1 MNLGLPL
8 SSGCDETSQVPLRLR
23 VKEDD
28 IKEEEYGHM
37 ITWQDDE
44 EKFIADLHC
53 KTETDFTESPSTSYS
68 ELLQTTVEVKKEED
82 EQEHQD
88 CDSPPETESRVGS
101 VRCTQTPAP
110 ALPSQV
116 PRADSDQ
123 GGKRG
128 RVETAERPGV
138 SKREWLKQQKDQ
150 LNIHKRGGSL
160 RKRPR
165 VSYTEEEEPKDEDRF
180 YCEDCESFYIGECGV
195 HGPPNFIPDTPAPVG
210 VPDRA
215 RLTLPPGLV
224 VRKSTFSKVTHPS
237 SKPGGANGEI
247 RPETLAP
254 ASSLSS
260 KLCPVVVLKRLCTHT
275 KSHTHTD
282 THTLSHTHT
291 QHTHTVTHPS
301 SKQEEVDDNR
311 SHPVLLVR
319 ESNIP
324 NAGLGVFNQGQTVAR
339 GAHFGP
345 YEGEVTDRDEAI
357 ESRYSWMIYKSR
369 HADEHIDAKRETHS
383 NWMRYVNC
391 ARDGEEQNLVAFQYR
406 GGIVYRCCKPIAP
419 GEELLVWYAED
430 YARDL
435 GISFHCLWDIKSSTK
450 GVTASQVFSCTL
462 CPFSYTAQIYLHN
475 HIKRIH
481 TVEYIRLL
489 RCGAIRPETLTP
501 SRSSGGSNQHTHKK
515 VTVMSRSTSSKV
527 THPSSKP
534 GGADGEIRP
543 ETLAPA
549 SSLSSKLCP
558 VVVLKRLCTHTHSHT
573 RTHTHHT
580 RTLTRP
586 SSKQDEVVDDNR
598 SHHYIQTEE
607 KPYQCTQCGK
617 SFKEK
622 NRLKQHQRIHT
633 EGPYTCTQCGKIF
646 SSLSAL
652 KLHRRIHTGERP
664 YTCTQCGKSF
674 MRNDRFK
681 QHQCIHTGKRP
692 YTCTQCGKGFISQCG
707 FKVHQRLHTGERPY
721 HCTECGKT
729 FSESGSLKKHSR
741 IHTGEKPYRC
751 TECGQ
756 SFSLRASLTVHQRI
770 HTGVRPYICTQ
781 CGKSFIRQEHF
792 KLHQRVHT
800 GERPYT
806 CTQCG
811 KSFSQVSH
819 LNLHRRIHIEEKP
832 YTCTQCGKG
841 FITGSR
847 LKIHQRLH
855 TGERPYHC
863 TQCDKSFSRQNKLQL
878 HERVHTGEKPYS
890 CTQCGK
896 TFTDGQAL
904 KKHWRVHTGE
914 KPFHC
919 TECGKSFSGRGSL
932 KLHRRIHTGE
942 RPYTCTQCGKTF
954 VRKGSMTLHQR
965 IHTGEKPYTC
975 TQCGKSFIRKEHLK
989 LHQRIHT
996 GERRQPRGKPQTTP
1010 SHSHRREDVA
1020 LH

>member
-1 MNLGLPL
+1 MNLGLPF
-8 SSGCDETSQVPLRLR
+8 SSGSNELSQVPLRLT
-23 VKEDD
+23 V

-44 EKFIADLHC
+44 GRLISDLHC
-53 KTETDFTESPSTSYS
+53 KTETDFTESLSTSNS

-88 CDSPPETESRVGS
+88 GDSPQETSRAFRSPSGTPAESRVDS
-101 VRCTQTPAP
+101 LRRSQRQAP
-110 ALPSQV
+110 VLPSQV

-165 VSYTEEEEPKDEDRF
+165 VSYAEEEEPKDEDRF
-180 YCEDCESFYIGECGV
+180 YCEDCESFYLDECGV
-195 HGPPNFIPDTPAPVG
+195 HGPPNFISDTPAPVG

-224 VRKSTFSKVTHPS
+224 VR
-237 SKPGGANGEI
+237 
-247 RPETLAP
+247 
-254 ASSLSS
+254 
-260 KLCPVVVLKRLCTHT
+260 
-275 KSHTHTD
+275 
-282 THTLSHTHT
+282 
-291 QHTHTVTHPS
+291 
-301 SKQEEVDDNR
+301 
-311 SHPVLLVR
+311 

-324 NAGLGVFNQGQTVAR
+324 NAGLGVFNQGQTVPR

-357 ESRYSWMIYKSR
+357 ESGYSWMIYKSR
-369 HADEHIDAKRETHS
+369 HADEYTDAKRETHS

-391 ARDGEEQNLVAFQYR
+391 ASDGEEQNLMAFQYR

-435 GISFHCLWDIKSSTK
+435 GISFHCLWDIKSSAK
-450 GVTASQVFSCTL
+450 GVTASQVFSCRL

-489 RCGAIRPETLTP
+489 RSGAIRPETLTP
-501 SRSSGGSNQHTHKK
+501 SRSSGGSNQHTQKK
-515 VTVMSRSTSSKV
+515 SRATPSKV

-549 SSLSSKLCP
+549 SSLSSELCP
-558 VVVLKRLCTHTHSHT
+558 VVVLKRLCTHTKSHIHTDTHTLSHKHTQHTHTVTHPSSKQEEVDGEIRPETLAPASSWSSKMCPVVVLKRLGTHTHSH
-573 RTHTHHT
+573 THTHHT
-580 RTLTRP
+580 RTLTHP
-586 SSKQDEVVDDNR
+586 SSKQEEVDDNR
-598 SHHYIQTEE
+598 SHHYIHTEE

-652 KLHRRIHTGERP
+652 KLHRRIHTGEMP

-674 MRNDRFK
+674 MRNDRLK
-681 QHQCIHTGKRP
+681 QHQCIHTGKKP
-692 YTCTQCGKGFISQCG
+692 YTCTQCGKGFISQG
-707 FKVHQRLHTGERPY
+707 GLKVHQRLHTGERPY
-721 HCTECGKT
+721 QCTECGKT
-729 FSESGSLKKHSR
+729 FSESGSLKSHSR
-741 IHTGEKPYRC
+741 IHTGEKPYHC
-751 TECGQ
+751 TVCGQ
-756 SFSLRASLTVHQRI
+756 GFTIRGSLKVHQRI
-770 HTGVRPYICTQ
+770 HTGERPYICTQ
-781 CGKSFIRQEHF
+781 CGKTFNREEHF
-792 KLHQRVHT
+792 KIHQRVHT
-800 GERPYT
+800 GQKPYT

-811 KSFSQVSH
+811 KSFSQVTH
-819 LNLHRRIHIEEKP
+819 LNLHRRIHTGEKP
-832 YTCTQCGKG
+832 YTCTQCGKS
-841 FITGSR
+841 FITGSS

-863 TQCDKSFSRQNKLQL
+863 TQCDKSFSRRNKLQL

-896 TFTDGQAL
+896 SFSDSGSL

-932 KLHRRIHTGE
+932 KLHRRVHTGE
-942 RPYTCTQCGKTF
+942 KPYTCTQCGKTF
-954 VRKGSMTLHQR
+954 VQKGNMKLHQR